1 MSPGQVNESENKK
14 DKPSQG
20 LGKEEGGEDCR
31 RKKMADRMLWEEHI
45 HVAVFKLCT

>member
-1 MSPGQVNESENKK
+1 MSQRSKK

-20 LGKEEGGEDCR
+20 LGKEGGEGCR

>member
-14 DKPSQG
+14 HKPSQA
-20 LGKEEGGEDCR
+20 LCMEGGEGCR
-31 RKKMADRMLWEEHI
+31 RKKMADRVLWEEHI